1 MIIAYVLWL
10 CKKKKTNDKIIHN
23 LKKSADPFLEKFK
36 KYFMCRTLF
45 TYITLRFYHN

>member
-1 MIIAYVLWL
+1 MYYDYVK
-10 CKKKKTNDKIIHN
+10 KKKKTNDKIIYN

-45 TYITLRFYHN
+45 TYITLITLLP